1 MGPTE
6 IDKDGSFYR
15 TQRSSALAVLKLPP
29 LPPPTKK
36 KKEKNQFYHCQTVWL
51 FQWFTYG
58 HSCITANTL
67 QDSDSH
73 ENHNELYIY
82 NYALAKFLLAN
93 RVNVFAIYLV
103 VIA

>member
-6 IDKDGSFYR
+6 INKDGSFYR
-15 TQRSSALAVLKLPP
+15 TKRSSDLAVLN
-29 LPPPTKK
+29 LPPPPPPTPHKKK

-67 QDSDSH
+67 QEWFSSQ
-73 ENHNELYIY
+73 
-82 NYALAKFLLAN
+82 
-93 RVNVFAIYLV
+93 
-103 VIA
+103 

>member
-6 IDKDGSFYR
+6 INKDGSFYR

-29 LPPPTKK
+29 PPPPTKK
-36 KKEKNQFYHCQTVWL
+36 KERKKSVLSLSDSLVVSVVYL
-51 FQWFTYG
+51 
-58 HSCITANTL
+58 CITANTL
-67 QDSDSH
+67 QDSDSQ

>member
-6 IDKDGSFYR
+6 INKDGSFYR

-29 LPPPTKK
+29 PPHPNPHKKK

-67 QDSDSH
+67 QDSDSQ

-82 NYALAKFLLAN
+82 
-93 RVNVFAIYLV
+93 I
-103 VIA
+103 IMH